1 MASTSAT
8 DINNSYNSIG
18 GDSLD
23 HPKAPNLTH
32 RSSSTPGTPGGA
44 GGNEHHHRAEQGKY
58 GNTDNLIFHDDYY
71 GYQHITRI
79 REIFR
84 PPVVRQWIENGK
96 LYREPGSREISR
108 FELFFDLLF
117 VAIIHQL
124 ADAAAVAATGL
135 AVARFILTFYPSW
148 SIWQEATRYSNV
160 SGTDDM
166 LHRLWV
172 LIGMGCLLGYSA
184 NATAIEIH
192 PTKSEMAFDHS
203 AMQAAVAFWL
213 VIKLTRVVVLW
224 WYAYRLP
231 DFRTFH
237 IFHGIGVLIPML
249 FYLPLIWVTNR
260 PAQIAL
266 ATIAICVDL
275 IRLDSVALIAWG
287 RLNQTR
293 KFRRDQ
299 VAGLNPERGRGLT
312 LGRIDLP
319 NMKFP
324 AINIEHSIER
334 SGAFVVIVLG
344 ELVMN
349 MLYVA
354 TPASS
359 GESSGGHTNTTTSE
373 GATGEG
379 GHVARQVVSTLFNL
393 AAEAASGSPTTNAST
408 VGLSPK
414 YGKAVLGLM
423 VAWALNFLYTIPS
436 EELNQY
442 THALRRSWL
451 TGLLFS
457 FLHWPLCA
465 ALVLASAAASK
476 FVLHDEELNSE
487 ESVTL
492 LPGLRW
498 YWGCGLGF
506 ALIITASLDLLHGS
520 MHHWRATRIP
530 RGVRF
535 AFAVMGGLILILVPL
550 AGDRLNILSTMGVSV
565 GVVWAVVA
573 VQAIGILPSKWAL
586 AHPDL
591 AARGQT
597 ETDTRPRDEHG
608 QVIVTQATA
617 ANILAE

>member
-1 MASTSAT
+1 MAATSSTSG
-8 DINNSYNSIG
+8 YGSISE
-18 GDSLD
+18 DTSLER
-23 HPKAPNLTH
+23 PVPPQLKH
-32 RSSSTPGTPGGA
+32 RASSTPGTPGG
-44 GGNEHHHRAEQGKY
+44 GNDHHHRAEQGKY
-58 GNTDNLIFHDDYY
+58 GNTDNLFFHDDYN
-71 GYQHITRI
+71 GYRHITRL
-79 REIFR
+79 REVFR
-84 PPVVRQWIENGK
+84 PPVVRQWIEDGK

-124 ADAAAVAATGL
+124 ADAAAEAATGV

-148 SIWQEATRYSNV
+148 SVWQEATRYSNV
-160 SGTDDM
+160 SGTDDL

-172 LIGMGCLLGYSA
+172 LVGMGCLLGYSA

-192 PTKSEMAFDHS
+192 PSRSELAFDHS

-213 VIKLTRVVVLW
+213 VVKATRVVVLW

-231 DFRTFH
+231 AFRIYH
-237 IFHGIGVLIPML
+237 ILHGVGVLLPML
-249 FYLPLIWVTNR
+249 VYLPLIWVTSR

-266 ATIAICVDL
+266 ATVAIIVDL
-275 IRLDSVALIAWG
+275 VRLDSVALIIWG
-287 RLNQTR
+287 RLNQYR
-293 KFRRDQ
+293 RFRRERA
-299 VAGLNPERGRGLT
+299 AGADPQRGAAGGSI
-312 LGRIDLP
+312 GRVDLP
-319 NMKFP
+319 SMKFP

-354 TPASS
+354 TPAST
-359 GESSGGHTNTTTSE
+359 GEGGGHTNTTSTSE
-373 GATGEG
+373 GATEG
-379 GHVARQVVSTLFNL
+379 GHVARSIFNL
-393 AAEAASGSPTTNAST
+393 VAQAAAGETTAST

-436 EELNQY
+436 EELNKY
-442 THALRRSWL
+442 THALRRSWV

-476 FVLHDEELNSE
+476 FVLHDEELNNE
-487 ESVTL
+487 EALAL

-506 ALIITASLDLLHGS
+506 ALIITASLDLLHGA

-530 RGVRF
+530 RAVRF
-535 AFAVMGGLILILVPL
+535 GFAVLGGLVLILVPL
-550 AGDRLNILSTMGVSV
+550 AGDRLNILSTMGISV

-573 VQAIGILPSKWAL
+573 FQAVGILPSKWAL
-586 AHPDL
+586 AHPEL

-597 ETDTRPRDEHG
+597 ETDTRPRDEDGH
-608 QVIVTQATA
+608 VIVSPATA
-617 ANILAE
+617 ANIVAE